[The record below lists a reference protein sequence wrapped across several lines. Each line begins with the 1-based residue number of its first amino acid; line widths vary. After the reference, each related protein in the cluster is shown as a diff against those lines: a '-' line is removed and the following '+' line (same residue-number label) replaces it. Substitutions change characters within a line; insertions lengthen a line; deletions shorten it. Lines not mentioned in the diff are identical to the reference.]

1 MRRLTIF
8 GLTLVLVVVGVTAA
22 VQAEPPAPPREPSV
36 TEPRMP
42 DRLSRAAFTIR
53 AIARPDCNPAEAAR
67 WIKCIDRYLNRLA
80 NGVNDALDTFD
91 TFFKCTSY
99 VQISQYGD
107 PAGTFGYEFVNQ
119 GQTTPIL
126 ITALDFWDE
135 VAERPFFN
143 YYVVRPTER
152 CIAFAQ

>member
-8 GLTLVLVVVGVTAA
+8 GLTLVLIVVGVAVA
-22 VQAEPPAPPREPSV
+22 VQAEPSAPPREASETQP
-36 TEPRMP
+36 TMP
-42 DRLSRAAFTIR
+42 HRLSRAEFTIR
-53 AIARPDCNPAEAAR
+53 SIARPECDPANARR

-91 TFFKCTSY
+91 TFFRCTSY
-99 VQISQYGD
+99 IQVTQYGD
-107 PAGTFGYEFVNQ
+107 PAGTFGYEFVNP

-126 ITALDFWDE
+126 TSALDLTQDPATESFLN
-135 VAERPFFN
+135 A
-143 YYVVRPTER
+143 YVVRPTER